1 MVNSMP
7 TRFFALCLLF
17 AFACWNDVAYAARTF
32 TVTQSP
38 ANGTALPMGSTQT
51 LSYQI
56 TSSML
61 NGGDVGRCLYKVQL
75 TTNGTY
81 STLLGSTAGPAGWT
95 RTKISAT
102 SVTFQVSSLASA
114 LAVGGSASF
123 NLAMAMVAAS
133 ADLSATLTSVRAFY
147 TNTACSATTNTKTT
161 LNNPGS
167 WLLKSLAITAFQIT
181 DTSGIPITAQAAG
194 NIFQLRMTVKNNSS
208 VAQNPVVSN
217 ANAPA
222 GTWTGTGASPNCTAG
237 GSLSLAAG
245 ASGTIIFS
253 CSSVATAKGTIF
265 FTAIAQRGGTVTS
278 ASAISTTLA
287 ISTFIA
293 NLGTSSA
300 TCLYAG
306 STLTMIMTISNNT
319 GSTITGING
328 TLTPIAG
335 APVNYVSGPTPASI
349 ASMATA
355 TSATM
360 TWVFTINSTGTTN
373 PFSFNGFATGTSG
386 VLLTTPT
393 AVYSPLKRGV
403 FAVTAN
409 PASTNAASSNTEL
422 TFNVTNNG
430 CANVNSVAVTAPVGW
445 TFGGDAY
452 SLVTLAA
459 GSTIET
465 WTTGGGT
472 FTAPNVA
479 GQMPLGFDG
488 DFSLVYT
495 ATPSAATTSVF
506 TLRVTDAT
514 GAFTDVPLNVPVNA
528 FSAPLNDA
536 KNKLW
541 REDFK

>member
-1 MVNSMP
+1 MVKIMP
-7 TRFFALCLLF
+7 TRFFALFLLF
-17 AFACWNDVAYAARTF
+17 AIAFCNDAAHAARTF

-38 ANGTALPMGSTQT
+38 ATGTAFPMGSTQS

-56 TSSML
+56 TSSSL
-61 NGGDVGRCLYKVQL
+61 TGGDVGRCLYKVQL
-75 TTNGTY
+75 TTNSTY
-81 STLLGSTAGPAGWT
+81 STLLGSTSGPAGWN
-95 RTKISAT
+95 RTKLSAT
-102 SVTFQVSSLASA
+102 SVTFQVGSLASA
-114 LAVGGSASF
+114 LTVGASASF
-123 NLAMAMVAAS
+123 NLAMAMVTAS
-133 ADLSATLTSVRAFY
+133 ADLSATLTSVKAFY
-147 TNTACSATTNTKTT
+147 TNTACSATSAAKTT

-194 NIFQLRMTVKNNSS
+194 NSFQLRMTVKNNSN
-208 VAQNPVVSN
+208 VTQNPIVSN
-217 ANAPA
+217 ANPPA
-222 GTWTGTGASPNCTAG
+222 GTWTGTGATPTCVAG

-278 ASAISTTLA
+278 ASAVSTTLA

-293 NLGTSSA
+293 NLGTSSP

-319 GSTITGING
+319 GSTITGISG

-335 APVNYVSGPTPASI
+335 APVTYVSGPAPASI

-355 TSATM
+355 TTATM
-360 TWVFTINSTGTTN
+360 TWVYTINSTGATN
-373 PFSFNGFATGTSG
+373 PFSFSGFATGTSG
-386 VLLTTPT
+386 VLLTSPT
-393 AVYSPLKRGV
+393 AVYSPLTRGV
-403 FAVTAN
+403 FVVTVN
-409 PASTNAASSNTEL
+409 PATSNAASTNIEL
-422 TFNVTNNG
+422 SFNVTNNG
-430 CANVNSVAVTAPVGW
+430 CANVNSVAVTAPGGW

-465 WTTGGGT
+465 WSTGGGT

-479 GQMPLGFDG
+479 GQIPLGFNG

-495 ATPSAATTSVF
+495 ATPPAATTSVF

-514 GAFTDVPLNVPVNA
+514 GAFTDVPISVPVNA

-536 KNKLW
+536 KNKIW

>member
-1 MVNSMP
+1 MP

-17 AFACWNDVAYAARTF
+17 AFACWNNVAYAARTF

-38 ANGTALPMGSTQT
+38 AAGTAFPMGSTQS
-51 LSYQI
+51 LSYLI
-56 TSSML
+56 TNSSL
-61 NGGDVGRCLYKVQL
+61 TGGDVGRCIYKVQL
-75 TTNGTY
+75 TTNSTY

-102 SVTFQVSSLASA
+102 SVTFQVGSLVSALPVGASA
-114 LAVGGSASF
+114 TF
-123 NLAMAMVAAS
+123 NLAMAMVSAS
-133 ADLSATLTSVRAFY
+133 ADLSATLASIKVFY
-147 TNTACSATTNTKTT
+147 TDTACSATSNTKSTI
-161 LNNPGS
+161 NSPGS
-167 WLLKSLAITAFQIT
+167 WLLKSLAITTFQIT

-194 NIFQLRMTVKNNSS
+194 NSFQLRMTVINYSS

-217 ANAPA
+217 ANPPA
-222 GTWTGTGASPNCTAG
+222 GTWTGTGASPTCTAG

-287 ISTFIA
+287 ISTFTA
-293 NLGTSSA
+293 NIGTPSP

-335 APVNYVSGPTPASI
+335 APVTYVSGPTPGSI
-349 ASMATA
+349 GSMATA
-355 TSATM
+355 TTATM
-360 TWVFTINSTGTTN
+360 TWVYTINSTGATN
-373 PFSFNGFATGTSG
+373 PFSFSGFATGTSG
-386 VLLTTPT
+386 VLLTSPT
-393 AVYSPLKRGV
+393 AVYSPLTHGIFV
-403 FAVTAN
+403 VTVN
-409 PASTNAASSNTEL
+409 PATSNAASTNTEL
-422 TFNVTNNG
+422 SFNVTNNG
-430 CANVNSVAVTAPVGW
+430 CANVNSVAVTAPGGW

-459 GSTIET
+459 GSSIET
-465 WTTGGGT
+465 WSTGGGT

-479 GQMPLGFDG
+479 GQMPLGFPG

-495 ATPSAATTSVF
+495 ATPPAATTSVF

-514 GAFTDVPLNVPVNA
+514 GAFTDVAVSVPVNP